1 MSKEK
6 EDKER
11 EEIYTKRF
19 HRVCSYCICCC
30 FLLLFSLLLS
40 FFVVVFLVVL
50 IVVVL
55 KEEKEGY
62 VIYTKRFHGVC
73 SFLGRWCGDGM
84 STESTEVVDGLV
96 LHFLCDG

>member
-1 MSKEK
+1 M
-6 EDKER
+6 
-11 EEIYTKRF
+11 
-19 HRVCSYCICCC
+19 
-30 FLLLFSLLLS
+30 LL
-40 FFVVVFLVVL
+40 FFVVVFFVVVFFVVVFFVVL
-50 IVVVL
+50 VVVVL
-55 KEEKEGY
+55 VVVVSKEEKEGD

>member
-1 MSKEK
+1 M
-6 EDKER
+6 
-11 EEIYTKRF
+11 
-19 HRVCSYCICCC
+19 
-30 FLLLFSLLLS
+30 LL
-40 FFVVVFLVVL
+40 FFVVVFFVVVFFVVL
-50 IVVVL
+50 VVVVL
-55 KEEKEGY
+55 VVVVLVVVVPVVVVLVVVVSKEEKEGD

>member
-1 MSKEK
+1 M
-6 EDKER
+6 
-11 EEIYTKRF
+11 
-19 HRVCSYCICCC
+19 
-30 FLLLFSLLLS
+30 LLFFVVVFFVVV

-50 IVVVL
+50 VVVVS
-55 KEEKEGY
+55 KEEKEGN

-96 LHFLCDG
+96 LHFLCDGFNFSE